1 MEQVQESKAA
11 GGLPARIEVVRG
23 FFTSVQAEMKK
34 VSWPSRDELVKATRM
49 IVILSIL
56 LGIAIG
62 LLDVILNWI
71 FVRGVAA
78 LAR

>member
-1 MEQVQESKAA
+1 MEQVQESKAP
-11 GGLPARIEVVRG
+11 GRLPARIDAVRG
-23 FFTSVQAEMKK
+23 FITGVQAEMKK

-49 IVILSIL
+49 IVILSLL

-71 FVRGVAA
+71 FVRGIAA